1 MLFRSHNLG
10 TGLLLRGVSVT
21 DDILRYFVCMSTCG
35 HPFPSGWFP
44 EVSVI
49 MTIAGL
55 AASLNFGTP
64 PFPLSF
70 PGSSVGKE
78 STCNAGDPGSIPGL
92 ERSPGEGKGYPLQYS
107 GLENPTDRGAWW
119 AIVQRVA
126 KSHAL
131 GVVLCHVRLC
141 YGCCYSRCV
150 SQERINEIGRAS
162 CRERV

>member
-1 MLFRSHNLG
+1 M
-10 TGLLLRGVSVT
+10 T
-21 DDILRYFVCMSTCG
+21 DDILRYFVCMSNCG

-107 GLENPTDRGAWW
+107 GLENSMDY
-119 AIVQRVA
+119 IV
-126 KSHAL
+126 H
-131 GVVLCHVRLC
+131 GVTKQLSL
-141 YGCCYSRCV
+141 SLSLPPV
-150 SQERINEIGRAS
+150 SISTPAEDSKGGHS
-162 CRERV
+162 DCTTS